1 MSSNVPY
8 TEILDAYIE
17 FNPAIRSHIA
27 YADSRPEVRAAL
39 TETTRKAFLEIIRRA
54 NIENAEQPIWI
65 RVDRTADR
73 LGVCGRTVSRTI
85 KMMRAKGWL
94 VPSATHDGR
103 NNQGEFDGRE
113 YLLTPAM
120 RQLMRLPQK
129 TNFEAN
135 GGQSNSGGQG
145 AGLAP
150 TTTTH
155 VPQLDVLPKAHQ
167 LPVQQLPTSP
177 QAPVQAAAL
186 PAGSPLSK
194 ALAIAQRRA
203 AEELAK
209 RPPADEKPSEQAD
222 LSRAEAPVENSVDNA
237 VLPCPADE
245 QNDVNPTGL
254 SSGVIY
260 EVNKVFVLKEAPL
273 YKGGLFLNT
282 ETGKTIRLPFDL
294 LPLVNELGI
303 RPDGV
308 CKLMRIAG
316 SKGHR
321 LQDVWAVKREQF
333 LASGAREGR
342 AVKYFEF
349 LLNCG
354 DDFAYR
360 ASVKTAAG
368 DPHTADAG
376 KPALTS
382 DSGPSRAPQKP
393 AVAAE
398 QATNTALA
406 SLLAIAKATRFKRFR
421 HVRNGML
428 VRFFDGIAEVTY
440 GMQRSFVAGWDKLE
454 AYYLGVSRGN
464 LIEVT
469 E

>member
-8 TEILDAYIE
+8 TEFLDAYSE

-54 NIENAEQPIWI
+54 SIQNPEQPIWI

-103 NNQGEFDGRE
+103 NSQGEFDGRE

-129 TNFEAN
+129 TNFDPDSGQPN
-135 GGQSNSGGQG
+135 GGNH
-145 AGLAP
+145 AKGLEP
-150 TTTTH
+150 TAATQR
-155 VPQLDVLPKAHQ
+155 PPLDGVANTHQ
-167 LPVQQLPTSP
+167 LPFQQVPTRP
-177 QAPVQAAAL
+177 QAPKQAAAL

-209 RPPADEKPSEQAD
+209 QPPADPTQQSHATPNPAD
-222 LSRAEAPVENSVDNA
+222 SPVENPVDNP
-237 VLPCPADE
+237 VFPCPAGE
-245 QNDVNPTGL
+245 QNDLNRTGL

-260 EVNKVFVLKEAPL
+260 EVNKVFSLKEASL
-273 YKGGLFLNT
+273 HKRGLFLNT
-282 ETGKTIRLPFDL
+282 ETGKTIRIPIDL
-294 LPLVNELGI
+294 LPLIDELGI
-303 RPDGV
+303 KPEGV
-308 CKLMRIAG
+308 CKLMRLAG
-316 SKGHR
+316 AKGHR
-321 LQDVWAVKREQF
+321 LQDVWAVKRDQ
-333 LASGAREGR
+333 LLNSGAKEGR
-342 AVKYFEF
+342 AVKYLEF

-360 ASVKTAAG
+360 ASIKVAPG
-368 DPHTADAG
+368 DAHTADAG
-376 KPALTS
+376 K
-382 DSGPSRAPQKP
+382 RAPTSVTRPSAAPQTP
-393 AVAAE
+393 EVAAE
-398 QATNTALA
+398 QAPSTALA
-406 SLLAIAKATRFKRFR
+406 KLLAIAKATRFKRFR
-421 HVRNGML
+421 HVRSGML

-464 LIEVT
+464 LVEVT

>member
-8 TEILDAYIE
+8 TEFLDAYSE

-54 NIENAEQPIWI
+54 NIGNAEQPIWI
-65 RVDRTADR
+65 RVDRTAER
-73 LGVCGRTVSRTI
+73 LGICGRTVSRTI

-103 NNQGEFDGRE
+103 NSQGEFDGRE

-120 RQLMRLPQK
+120 RHLMRLPQK
-129 TNFEAN
+129 TNFDAN
-135 GGQSNSGGQG
+135 GGQSNGSDPGP
-145 AGLAP
+145 AP
-150 TTTTH
+150 TSAIHT
-155 VPQLDVLPKAHQ
+155 PPPDAKAKAHQ
-167 LPVQQLPTSP
+167 LPILQVPTPP
-177 QAPVQAAAL
+177 QAPIQATEL

-209 RPPADEKPSEQAD
+209 QPAPDSTPATHATPNPAD
-222 LSRAEAPVENSVDNA
+222 LPVDNPVDNA
-237 VLPCPADE
+237 VLPGAASE
-245 QNDVNPTGL
+245 QNDVNRTGL

-260 EVNKVFVLKEAPL
+260 EVNKVFSLKEASL
-273 YKGGLFLNT
+273 HKRGLFLNT
-282 ETGKTIRLPFDL
+282 ETGKTIRIPIDL
-294 LPLVNELGI
+294 LPLVEELGI
-303 RPDGV
+303 SPEGV
-308 CKLMRIAG
+308 CKLMRISG
-316 SKGHR
+316 TKGHR
-321 LQDVWAVKREQF
+321 LQDVWAVKRDQI
-333 LASGAREGR
+333 LSSGAKEGR

-360 ASVKTAAG
+360 ASIKVSLS
-368 DPHTADAG
+368 DPHAADAG
-376 KPALTS
+376 KPVP
-382 DSGPSRAPQKP
+382 PSPARPSAAPQKP
-393 AVAAE
+393 AVSAQHAPD
-398 QATNTALA
+398 TALA
-406 SLLAIAKATRFKRFR
+406 KLLAIAKAARFKRFR

-428 VRFFDGIAEVTY
+428 VRFYDGVAEVTH
-440 GMQRSFVAGWDKLE
+440 GMQRSFVAGWEKLE

-464 LIEVT
+464 LVEVT

>member
-8 TEILDAYIE
+8 TEFLDAYSE

-54 NIENAEQPIWI
+54 NIGNPEQPIWI

-103 NNQGEFDGRE
+103 NSQGEFDGRE

-129 TNFEAN
+129 TNFDAT
-135 GGQSNSGGQG
+135 GGQSTHSDQG
-145 AGLAP
+145 NASPHPEAP
-150 TTTTH
+150 H
-155 VPQLDVLPKAHQ
+155 LPPSDVGAQAHQ
-167 LPVQQLPTSP
+167 LSIE
-177 QAPVQAAAL
+177 QAPGPRPAPLQSAAL

-209 RPPADEKPSEQAD
+209 RPATEAAAAKHATPGPAD
-222 LSRAEAPVENSVDNA
+222 LPVENPVDNA
-237 VLPCPADE
+237 VLPCAEDV
-245 QNDVNPTGL
+245 QNDLNRTSL

-260 EVNKVFVLKEAPL
+260 EVNKVFSLKEASL
-273 YKGGLFLNT
+273 HKRGLFLNT
-282 ETGKTIRLPFDL
+282 ETGKTIRIPLDL
-294 LPLVNELGI
+294 LPLVDELGI
-303 RPDGV
+303 KPEGV

-321 LQDVWAVKREQF
+321 LQDVWAVKREQI
-333 LASGAREGR
+333 LSSGAREGR

-360 ASVKTAAG
+360 ASIKVAPSA
-368 DPHTADAG
+368 PHAADAG
-376 KPALTS
+376 KPVS
-382 DSGPSRAPQKP
+382 PSPARPSTAPQKP
-393 AVAAE
+393 AASPE
-398 QATNTALA
+398 QAPNTALA
-406 SLLAIAKATRFKRFR
+406 KLLAIAKATRFKRFR

-428 VRFFDGIAEVTY
+428 VRFYDGVAEVTH

-454 AYYLGVSRGN
+454 NYYLGVSRGN
-464 LIEVT
+464 LVEVT